1 MKLSVISYWLSG
13 GKRGFTMVEL
23 LVVVGI
29 LLVLAAIAVPMGM
42 GAVRQAERVKCLGNL
57 REIGV
62 GLESY
67 LADHND
73 FFPEIEMGRRSPEE
87 EVLTLEMVLA
97 EYLPQAEVFHCPADD
112 EHFAATGSSYLW
124 NSTQSGRHKL
134 RTSFFGTENQPESVP
149 LVLDKEA
156 VHGGANGVNMLY
168 ADYHI
173 SNKVEF
179 NVGPQ

>member
-1 MKLSVISYWLSG
+1 
-13 GKRGFTMVEL
+13 MVEL

-29 LLVLAAIAVPMGM
+29 LVVIAAIAVPVGMGM
-42 GAVRQAERVKCLGNL
+42 IKQGHRVKCLSNL

-62 GLESY
+62 GLEFY

-73 FFPEIEMGRRSPEE
+73 VFPEIEMGRSSLTEEVPTLASVLASYLPEE
-87 EVLTLEMVLA
+87 K
-97 EYLPQAEVFHCPADD
+97 VFECPADHR
-112 EHFAATGSSYLW
+112 HFAESGSSYLW

-134 RTSFFGTENQPESVP
+134 QTSFFGTENQPEKVP

-156 VHGGANGVNMLY
+156 FHGDPEGVNMLY

-179 NVGPQ
+179 NAGPQ